1 MSSALETI
9 TIDSLAYG
17 GDSVGHIGEKVIFI
31 PGCVPGDR
39 VLVEVREDRG
49 SFFRGTVKEL
59 ISPSPERVE
68 PFCPL
73 VSRCGGCQWQAVSYH
88 EQLRWKRTIVK
99 ESLRRLSGIG
109 DVEVEPCLP
118 SPLERGFRTVAR
130 YPAGN
135 TRKGLVLGYYERRS
149 HRIVDIDRCPVAGEG
164 VNSIASYMKELF
176 REHFP
181 GIDIREITICSSHN
195 QLSSLVT
202 IMAGGDK
209 KLSAA
214 ADRIL
219 ADIPG
224 LRGVIH
230 RNTEGKHQRTSGERF
245 RYESIGEK
253 LFRIGEKSFFQSNV
267 PQTGRLAGLVSEML
281 DLKPSDVIVDGY
293 GGAGL
298 FSLTAAPLDAVI
310 HLYDLSGSAVKDSK
324 FNARK
329 MGFTAFTAHRNDTL
343 QAAEVIGFADVV
355 LLDPPRTGL
364 GTEAVKAVS
373 KLNARTI
380 VYVSCNPATL
390 ARDLKFFKEAGY
402 SIECVVPV
410 DMFPHTYHIETVVK
424 MRKMK

>member
-1 MSSALETI
+1 MLKSLEKI
-9 TIDSLAYG
+9 TIGSLAYG

-39 VLVEVREDRG
+39 VCVEVREDRG

-73 VSRCGGCQWQAVSYH
+73 ASRCGGCQWQTVAYPA
-88 EQLRWKRTIVK
+88 QLRWKRTIVE
-99 ESLRRLSGIG
+99 ESLRRISGIE

-118 SPLERGFRTVAR
+118 SQVERGFRTVAR

-135 TRKGLVLGYYERRS
+135 TRKGLVFGYYERRS

-181 GIDIREITICSSHN
+181 GIDIREITIYSSHN
-195 QLSSLVT
+195 RPSSLVT
-202 IMAGGDK
+202 ITAGGNK

-214 ADRIL
+214 ANQML

-224 LRGVIH
+224 LQGVIH
-230 RNTEGKHQRTSGERF
+230 RNTEGKHQLTYGERF
-245 RYESIGEK
+245 RYESIGDK
-253 LFRIGEKSFFQSNV
+253 LFRIGEKSFFQTNV
-267 PQTGRLAGLVSEML
+267 PQTERLAGLVSDML
-281 DLKPSDVIVDGY
+281 DLKSSDVIVDGY
-293 GGAGL
+293 GGVGL

-310 HLYDLSGSAVKDSK
+310 HLYDLTGSAVKDSK

-329 MGFTAFTAHRNDTL
+329 MGFTAFTALKKDTL
-343 QAAEVIGFADVV
+343 QAAEIIGFADAVI
-355 LLDPPRTGL
+355 LDPPRTGL

-373 KLNARTI
+373 ALNARTI
-380 VYVSCNPATL
+380 VYVSCNPPTL

-402 SIECVVPV
+402 SIERVVPV

-424 MRKMK
+424 MRKV